1 MNEMGIYGRPER
13 RHRGSLYVSSQWT
26 SMTGALRPSLSHDIV
41 KEEPTDGMLPVA
53 ILDLHEEVTDE
64 QISDALSGLK
74 NVR

>member
-1 MNEMGIYGRPER
+1 MA
-13 RHRGSLYVSSQWT
+13 
-26 SMTGALRPSLSHDIV
+26 GALRPSLSHDIV

-74 NVR
+74 NVRQFYSLDAPNGKFLVLTNLSSKT